1 MINYA
6 NEYDIKIVLIKQAIY
21 IDPEIQKIIK
31 NKNLSEL
38 INLLKTVRANSEF
51 RMNYEDIFWI
61 LTISIL
67 NKHLDSFNNIKN
79 VKIIDPTDVLIKN
92 KNNFTDFLHLTVEG
106 NEILA
111 NEIFKKIKNFL

>member
-1 MINYA
+1 MKNIMSYRLMQNLQKIFSYTIDSKKIVSPYNKSIEHNIYYFEQQYPETIKQMINYA

-51 RMNYEDIFWI
+51 RMNYEDIFG
-61 LTISIL
+61 
-67 NKHLDSFNNIKN
+67 F
-79 VKIIDPTDVLIKN
+79 
-92 KNNFTDFLHLTVEG
+92 
-106 NEILA
+106 
-111 NEIFKKIKNFL
+111 